1 MKKSLNRSPKMIR
14 SLVHNKGSLY
24 YFLTLTI
31 IILLSACSA
40 PKVAEQQKAKALPEN
55 FDAKQ
60 KKASDQLEAFI
71 PLKTDTYFKDPL
83 LKKLLDKAIAQNPDY
98 LIMQERIAIANSHLK
113 VAKLALLPSF
123 DIQADLSGTRYG
135 KYTMDGVGNFDTNLS
150 QNINDKQRIATDLTP
165 NIFLAG
171 KVSWEADIWGKLNN
185 RKKAARQRYFASKEG
200 MRLLQTKLLT
210 DIAEL
215 YYQLVAL
222 DKQAIIYKKNLVTQ
236 QHALDIISAQRSV
249 GKATELAVQQFSA
262 QNNNILAEAE
272 QLYLSIDQTEK
283 ALLNLLGEYGGTI
296 ERSTDFLSGHLEVL
310 NQKISVDSI
319 IHNRPDVAEAYFELT
334 ATNAD
339 AKAARAAF
347 FPSLNLGAYGGLNSF
362 SFSTFFDPKSVAWQ
376 LLGGLSAPIFNKG
389 QIKQEFFI
397 ANKKQQITF
406 LQYQNTITTAYNEL
420 SALLHRTEAFQSVLA
435 HKSKEIEHLEIA
447 VNVSNDLYLSGY
459 ANYLEIISAQKNKLQ
474 AELDFVDIQLKNAD
488 SQVLLYKA
496 LGGGIN

>member
-1 MKKSLNRSPKMIR
+1 MKNSLNRSLKMI
-14 SLVHNKGSLY
+14 SPLVDTKRNLNS
-24 YFLTLTI
+24 FLILTSI
-31 IILLSACSA
+31 MLLSACSA
-40 PKVAEQQKAKALPEN
+40 PKVAEQQKAKALPAN
-55 FDAKQ
+55 FDAKL
-60 KKASDQLEAFI
+60 KKSADNQEVFI
-71 PLKTDTYFKDPL
+71 PLKTDTYFKDPK
-83 LKKLLDKAIAQNPDY
+83 LKKLLDKAVAQNPDY

-123 DIQADLSGTRYG
+123 DIVADLSGTHYG
-135 KYTMDGVGNFDTNLS
+135 KYTMDGVGNFDTNFS
-150 QNINDKQRIATDLTP
+150 QNITDKQRIATDVTP
-165 NIFLAG
+165 NLFLAG

-215 YYQLVAL
+215 YYKLIAL
-222 DKQAIIYKKNLVTQ
+222 DKQSVIYKKNLITQ

-249 GKATELAVQQFSA
+249 GKATELAVQQFNA

-283 ALLNLLGEYGGTI
+283 ALLNLLGEYGGTVD
-296 ERSTDFLSGHLEVL
+296 RNTDFLSGHLEVL

-319 IHNRPDVAEAYFELT
+319 IHNRPDVSEAYFELT

-347 FPSLNLGAYGGLNSF
+347 FPTLNLGAYGGLNSF

-389 QIKQEFFI
+389 QIKQEFFV
-397 ANKKQQITF
+397 ANKRQQITF
-406 LQYQNTITTAYNEL
+406 LQYQNTITIAYNEL

-474 AELDFVDIQLKNAD
+474 AELDFVDIQLRNAD